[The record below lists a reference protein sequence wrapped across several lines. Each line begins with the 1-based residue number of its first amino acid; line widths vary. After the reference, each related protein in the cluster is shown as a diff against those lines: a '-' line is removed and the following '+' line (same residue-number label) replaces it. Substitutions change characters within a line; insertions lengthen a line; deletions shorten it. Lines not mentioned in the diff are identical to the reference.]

1 MQLWLHLPIHQR
13 RRNEKNTFPS
23 IPYKQAS
30 VYAFLT
36 PAVCDFFKKW
46 DVALQSFGGVRI
58 EDDVLITADGAES
71 LTDVP
76 RTVDDIEQVMA
87 GKSWP

>member
-1 MQLWLHLPIHQR
+1 MLALQLISGR
-13 RRNEKNTFPS
+13 VKNRSRLCLSP
-23 IPYKQAS
+23 
-30 VYAFLT
+30 
-36 PAVCDFFKKW
+36 VCCSEAKLDL
-46 DVALQSFGGVRI
+46 VLQSFGGVRI
-58 EDDVLITADGAES
+58 EDDVVVTETGAES